1 MGRSDGLEWWRA
13 RRQGGAA
20 GAQVESFE
28 EGKLISHYVDDP
40 HNSHNVAL
48 ADIGLSSYLQ
58 MLLRDNF
65 IHAGAIPRSCH
76 LP

>member
-1 MGRSDGLEWWRA
+1 M
-13 RRQGGAA
+13 
-20 GAQVESFE
+20 ESFE